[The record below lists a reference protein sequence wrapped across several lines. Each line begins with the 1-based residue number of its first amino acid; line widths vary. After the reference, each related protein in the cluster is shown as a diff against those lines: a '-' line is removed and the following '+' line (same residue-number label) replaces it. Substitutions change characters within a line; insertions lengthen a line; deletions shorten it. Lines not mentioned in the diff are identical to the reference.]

1 MKKLLPYVFI
11 IISVQLYGQSN
22 YSKAR
27 ELALNGVYDQ
37 AIQLCM
43 TTLKETPNNL
53 DINNLQAWI
62 YSLKGENHMAIELYK
77 TSLDL
82 DSNNYDAL
90 EGIIRTYQKT
100 KEYDKSLKYSN
111 IAVKNYPRN
120 TTFLW
125 FKIQNLNFLN
135 QPTEAL
141 YFIDQFLNIDPSN
154 ENAKDL
160 RAFLKDQALTHIIS
174 IGYTRDSYEDYYD
187 PLNNVQA
194 EYQSLT
200 SWGTLSVRIQTAQRN
215 SQKGYQYE
223 IESYPRF
230 WKGSY
235 GFVHLA
241 LSNKTIFPN
250 FRYGLDINQSFLK
263 TFGAGIGFR
272 SLHFSKETVNLLKVT
287 VEKYFKSYRL
297 EATLFKGPSDYGNT
311 YTYLASVRNYF
322 NKSTDYIYI
331 TFGNGIS
338 PDTQGR
344 LSYSG
349 EIYKLKNKQFIAG
362 FRAKIFKN
370 TIMFSNLVL
379 LENELPF
386 DLGNS
391 VIGHQLNIGYQFKF

>member
-1 MKKLLPYVFI
+1 MKKFLPYVFFL
-11 IISVQLYGQSN
+11 ISVHIYGQSN
-22 YSKAR
+22 YLKAK

-37 AIQLCM
+37 AIELCM
-43 TTLKETPNNL
+43 TTLKKTPNNV

-62 YSLKGENHMAIELYK
+62 YSLKGENQKTIELYK

-100 KEYDKSLKYSN
+100 KEYDKSLAYSN
-111 IAVKNYPRN
+111 IATSNYPRN

-160 RAFLKDQALTHIIS
+160 RASLTDQALTHNIS

-200 SWGTLSVRIQTAQRN
+200 TWGTLSVRIQTAQRN

-263 TFGAGIGFR
+263 TYGAGIGIR
-272 SLHFSKETVNLLKVT
+272 SLHFSEETVNLFKVT
-287 VEKYFKSYRL
+287 AEKYFKSFRL
-297 EATLFKGPSDYGNT
+297 EATVFKGPSDYGNT
-311 YTYLASVRNYF
+311 YTYLASIRNYF

-344 LSYSG
+344 LSNSG

-362 FRAKIFKN
+362 FRAEIFKN

-386 DLGNS
+386 DLGSS
-391 VIGHQLNIGYQFKF
+391 VIGHQLNIGYQFKL